1 MNIKIR
7 FITNLMLIVLLAGIA
22 NSFFVSC
29 KRRDTANIVEAM
41 MPKAITV
48 RNNKFVD
55 NHGRQVILNGINV
68 VNKSKEQGY
77 LISEDSTLYSKLRS
91 WGFNTIR
98 FGIIWAGLE
107 PEPGVYNEEYLKEI
121 DQHIRW
127 AADNDIFVV
136 LDMHQD
142 LYSVLYGSGAPRW
155 ATLHESKYHKTGD
168 VWSDTYF
175 MSEAV
180 QTSFDNFWTNALA
193 SDSIGL
199 QDHYAQL
206 WQHIA
211 KRYANNPT
219 VIGYD
224 LMNEPFA
231 GSSALQAIPT
241 FFTAYGKMIYDTTGK
256 ELSRQELELMW
267 SNIEERNKA
276 LEDLST
282 AQSFASVVDVLFPLN
297 REFEAHKLQ
306 PFYQKVSD
314 AIREVDRSTSF
325 FLEHSYLS
333 NIGVRSSI
341 ARTTLVDGSHDSL
354 LVYAPHGYDLVR
366 DIKDASDASPERINF
381 IYNRIEET
389 AQRLNM
395 PTWLG
400 EWGAFYRHGENI
412 VPIAQHTVKQIENH
426 LFGNAYWSYESK
438 MDNLPYFKQ
447 ALLRPY
453 PAYTNGELVAYGY
466 DRANKTFTMT
476 WQEDKTNDAPSL
488 VFVPTIAS
496 EAIKTISKSL
506 DATIVSIPNSS
517 AGWLVV
523 APLMSGE
530 KRKLTI
536 RL

>member
-1 MNIKIR
+1 MNINIR
-7 FITNLMLIVLLAGIA
+7 MTTALRLFMLIIGVATSLL
-22 NSFFVSC
+22 VSC
-29 KRRDTANIVEAM
+29 KQRDTIDTVEAM

-48 RNNKFVD
+48 HNNKFVD

-77 LISEDSTLYSKLRS
+77 LVSEDSTLYSKLRS

-107 PEPGVYNEEYLKEI
+107 PEPGVYNEEYLKGI
-121 DQHIRW
+121 DQHIQW
-127 AADNDIFVV
+127 AANNDIFVV
-136 LDMHQD
+136 LYMHQD

-155 ATLHESKYHKTGD
+155 ATLHENKYHKTGD

-180 QTSFDNFWTNALA
+180 QTSFDNFWANALA

-211 KRYANNPT
+211 KRYANTPT

-224 LMNEPFA
+224 LMSEPFA

-241 FFTAYGKMIYDTTGK
+241 LLTAYGEMMYDTTGK

-267 SNIEERNKA
+267 SNIEERTKA
-276 LEDLST
+276 LKDVST
-282 AQSFASVVDVLFPLN
+282 AQSFESVVDVLFPLN

-314 AIREVDRSTSF
+314 AIREVDGLTAL

-366 DIKDASDASPERINF
+366 DAEDASDASPERISF

-395 PTWLG
+395 PAWLG
-400 EWGAFYRHGENI
+400 EWGAFYRHDENV
-412 VPIAQHTVKQIENH
+412 VPIAQHAMKQIETH

-438 MDNLPYFKQ
+438 MDKLLYFKQ

-453 PAYTNGELVAYGY
+453 PAYTNGELVAYSY

-476 WQEDKTNDAPSL
+476 WQEDETNDAPSL
-488 VFVPTIAS
+488 VFVPSIATD
-496 EAIKTISKSL
+496 AIKAIKKSF